1 MLTGE
6 QKNAAR
12 IFDDHDAIFLVFFA
26 VETIKNLTTEE
37 NQSQIPQIP
46 FLTFYE
52 CKKIFLKFINKKF
65 DKKKMIWLKYL

>member
-12 IFDDHDAIFLVFFA
+12 ILDDHDRCDFFLVFTA
-26 VETIKNLTTEE
+26 GTIKNLTTEE

-46 FLTFYE
+46 FLTFLRVQ
-52 CKKIFLKFINKKF
+52 KNIFGDF
-65 DKKKMIWLKYL
+65 